1 MTNTR
6 RCRNEC
12 SKSIIYIMST
22 RIFLPQNYPGLS
34 SLFKL
39 VNLPIFLKRTKR
51 LPSLR
56 LTMEQTQTVKVN
68 NGATKTERCLV
79 EHMCTRVHV
88 NLTDAVVVFELLL
101 AVVVFFLL
109 LLLLSPPPPPPPCF
123 TALCVFVCVCIAF
136 FSMGRGGGSA
146 GPRGRCSVTVP
157 MNPCTSVVETQA
169 TSL

>member
-12 SKSIIYIMST
+12 SKSIIYMST

-56 LTMEQTQTVKVN
+56 LTTEQTQTVKVN
-68 NGATKTERCLV
+68 NGATKTERCMV
-79 EHMCTRVHV
+79 EHMCTGVHV

-109 LLLLSPPPPPPPCF
+109 LPLLPPPPPP
-123 TALCVFVCVCIAF
+123 LHVSLRCVCVCVCVCIAF
-136 FSMGRGGGSA
+136 FSMGRGGGGEGA
-146 GPRGRCSVTVP
+146 RGRGEG
-157 MNPCTSVVETQA
+157 VVSQCPWT
-169 TSL
+169 LVLL